1 MIAACII
8 SAMGGATVAT
18 LVIAVITVGARR

>member
-18 LVIAVITVGARR
+18 LVMACMAARPRR